1 MRFLAVVAALCIML
15 AGGLPV
21 LASGGGDST
30 ADKVRL
36 QAAMQRHI
44 DSLSVDGAVLHLDMA
59 SGEVIE
65 LFPTQAHPMIMTM
78 GDHFVLCAE
87 LKDAAGRSLPIDLY
101 VAVADGR
108 FVTFRTEIGNRSPL
122 QEMMKRGQVRRLK

>member
-1 MRFLAVVAALCIML
+1 MRFPVVVAALCITL

-21 LASGGGDST
+21 HADGAADST

-44 DSLSVDGAVLHLDMA
+44 DSLTIDGAVLHLDLA
-59 SGEVIE
+59 SGEGIE

-87 LKDAAGRSLPIDLY
+87 LKDAAGRPLPIDLY
-101 VAVADGR
+101 MADTDGR

-122 QEMMKRGQVRRLK
+122 QEMMKRGQVKPLR

>member
-1 MRFLAVVAALCIML
+1 MRFPVVAIALCAML
-15 AGGLPV
+15 ANGLPAV
-21 LASGGGDST
+21 AGVGGDST

-44 DSLSVDGAVLHLDMA
+44 DSLTIDGAVLHLDMA

-65 LFPTQAHPMIMTM
+65 LFPTQAHPLIMTM

-101 VAVADGR
+101 VAAADGR

-122 QEMMKRGQVRRLK
+122 QEMMKRGQVKPLK